1 MATLLVPQQYATLAA
16 AVATS
21 GSGDTIALAPGEHLV
36 TSTITRSSRFNVRV
50 VSQDP
55 NSPQGTVIRS
65 SVAVF
70 STLTTQGWAF
80 YDLTFRWS
88 ADWRVVLDYSND
100 SFYGCTFDQSNRTVY
115 SANSVVLTTAGQ
127 TNSRPVVFR
136 ACKFIGPATPGVGSA
151 RAIYGNYTNTI
162 ASHFLV
168 ESCLF
173 LRWNMQLSQHIR
185 IFNTRAAGSSFVV
198 RNNSFVDCERISTAT
213 GYIASNSSFGAG
225 AELVVANNLIENASG
240 LTGAAQVDISLGA
253 PGALALGNVWQVRNN
268 LRRYPGFTSGT
279 VPTFAT
285 VGGSAAGIADNETSF
300 SSEGWLRAGSF
311 RPVPGSPPTQGGH
324 PTMRPRMDLL
334 RQETDASGRGAVT
347 SVRPHPRMHVKWQ
360 RVPMLGGFQASVGG
374 SPVTLPSPTY
384 QSFDSPSALAL
395 WLSRS
400 IDTVEDV
407 EVFYS
412 QHGYYMVFATT
423 ATVSVTTSG
432 TARALMGPVTTL
444 VADEFYRTEE
454 DANTLT
460 LEQLLDEDVEGDENR
475 AFTVATTGVGR
486 PIVQPFP
493 EQARRHLYT
502 FTAVSN
508 RLDTERF
515 VNVLD
520 KFFAGREMRVWRSLD
535 NDEPRGLTNRLG
547 YSDIVTEVVDP
558 STRYEW
564 YGAHQSRHEHI
575 ISGVEVRE

>member
-1 MATLLVPQQYATLAA
+1 MATLLVPQQHVTLADAVTA
-16 AVATS
+16 AS
-21 GSGDTIALAPGEHLV
+21 SGDIIALAPGEHIV
-36 TSTITRSSRFNVRV
+36 ASTISRSGRFNVRV
-50 VSQDP
+50 ISQDP
-55 NSPQGTVIRS
+55 NAAQGTVVQS
-65 SVAVF
+65 SVTVF
-70 STLTTQGWAF
+70 SGLTAQGWAF

-88 ADWRVVLDYSND
+88 ADWRVVSSHSND
-100 SFYGCTFDQSNRTVY
+100 SFYGCTFDQSNRATY
-115 SANSVVLTTAGQ
+115 SADSVVLSSAGH

-136 ACKFIGPATPGVGSA
+136 ACKFIGPSAPGVGSA
-151 RAIYGNYTNTI
+151 RAIYGSYSSSI
-162 ASHFLV
+162 ASHLLV

-173 LRWNMQLSQHIR
+173 LRWNMQLSQHVR
-185 IFNTRAAGSSFVV
+185 VFGTRAAGSSFVV
-198 RNNSFVDCERISTAT
+198 RNNSFVGCERLNTAT

-225 AELVVANNLIENASG
+225 AELVVANNLLEDASG
-240 LTGAAQVDISLGA
+240 LTGALRVDISLSD
-253 PGALALGNVWQVRNN
+253 PGSGNVWQVRNN

-285 VGGSAAGIADNETSF
+285 VGGSSAGIADNETSF
-300 SSEGWLRAGSF
+300 STEDWLREGSF
-311 RPVPGSPPTQGGH
+311 RPVPGSPPTRGGH
-324 PTMRPRMDLL
+324 PAMRPRMDLL
-334 RQETDASGRGAVT
+334 RQETDASGRGAVG
-347 SVRPHPRMHVKWQ
+347 SVHPHPRMHVKWQ
-360 RVPMLGGFQASVGG
+360 RVPMLGGFQVSVGG
-374 SPVTLPSPTY
+374 SPVALPSPTY

-423 ATVSVTTSG
+423 ETVSVTTSG

-475 AFTVATTGVGR
+475 AFTVSTTGVGR

-515 VNVLD
+515 VSVLD
-520 KFFAGREMRVWRSLD
+520 KFFSGREMRVWRALD

-547 YSDIVTEVVDP
+547 YSDIVPEVVDP